1 MAAAEAARLVEIEW
15 VRLAK
20 EQEEVENRWK
30 ADEEKSSGAV
40 ADEELS
46 DQDIRPGE
54 TLMDS
59 VNCRLKAMGKEG
71 NSSDDEAAGKRNMDK
86 ACSRCV
92 SWKQDCIVSR

>member
-1 MAAAEAARLVEIEW
+1 MVAEAAHLAEIEQ
-15 VRLAK
+15 VRIAK
-20 EQEEVENRWK
+20 EQEEAEIRRK
-30 ADEEKSSGAV
+30 AEEEKSSGQV

-46 DQDIRPGE
+46 DRDIRQGE

-71 NSSDDEAAGKRNMDK
+71 DLSDDEAAGKRKMDK

-92 SWKQDCIVSR
+92 SRKQDCTVSR